1 MKNYR
6 LARFSHKQCNTVQQC
21 PVFMQVHGISF
32 FDHFVLEV
40 LIMCKF
46 SFNRLS
52 KISSVLKVTSK
63 CVKNLSRYWWQECI
77 PVGCVPSATV
87 SISGDVYLPGVCV
100 PAGGV
105 CLPAGGVCPGGGWL
119 CLLVHLPPVDTCENI
134 TFPQL
139 LLRAVIHAQF

>member
-1 MKNYR
+1 MALKPRAHLTRSPKEGYQWLHKKGLHHPKIKKKRQKNNIREKKYNQEPERPVKYMKNYR

-63 CVKNLSRYWWQECI
+63 CVKNLSRY
-77 PVGCVPSATV
+77 
-87 SISGDVYLPGVCV
+87 
-100 PAGGV
+100 
-105 CLPAGGVCPGGGWL
+105 
-119 CLLVHLPPVDTCENI
+119 
-134 TFPQL
+134 
-139 LLRAVIHAQF
+139 